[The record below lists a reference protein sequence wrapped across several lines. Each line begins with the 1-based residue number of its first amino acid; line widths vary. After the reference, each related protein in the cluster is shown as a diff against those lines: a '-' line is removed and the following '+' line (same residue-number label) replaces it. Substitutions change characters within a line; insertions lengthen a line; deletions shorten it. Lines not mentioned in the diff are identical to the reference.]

1 MNRGKG
7 WRHLSLLGVIP
18 AILLGT
24 KVLLA
29 EPVKL
34 TKLGAM
40 LPPVLV
46 NAENVSLDVKVNV
59 ENEEPTS
66 TFVTAHTASGSVLQ
80 RNNLGYWIPWS
91 GKLHDL
97 INNFSSKTDNELFI
111 KILKQE
117 DMSAEMFPI
126 RITVGYEMSS
136 GLKFGVF
143 ELVKGQN

>member
-29 EPVKL
+29 EPVTL
-34 TKLGAM
+34 TKLGAI

-97 INNFSSKTDNELFI
+97 INNFSNQTGNELLI
-111 KILKQE
+111 KILKE
-117 DMSAEMFPI
+117 ENMSNEMFPI
-126 RITVGYEMSS
+126 RITVGYETSS
-136 GLKFGVF
+136 VLKFGVL

>member
-1 MNRGKG
+1 MNRVTG
-7 WRHLSLLGVIP
+7 WRHLRLLGVIP

-29 EPVKL
+29 EPVTL
-34 TKLGAM
+34 TKLGAI

-91 GKLHDL
+91 GRLDEL
-97 INNFSSKTDNELFI
+97 INNFSSQTGNELLI
-111 KILKQE
+111 KVLKGE
-117 DMSAEMFPI
+117 NMSTEMFPI
-126 RITVGYEMSS
+126 RITIGYETSS
-136 GLKFGVF
+136 GLKFGVL
-143 ELVKGQN
+143 ELVKGEN

>member
-1 MNRGKG
+1 MNRATG
-7 WRHLSLLGVIP
+7 WGHLRFPSVIP
-18 AILLGT
+18 HRLLGT

-29 EPVKL
+29 EPVTL
-34 TKLGAM
+34 TKLGAI

-91 GKLHDL
+91 GKLHAL

-117 DMSAEMFPI
+117 DMSTEMFPI

-143 ELVKGQN
+143 ELVRGPK